1 MKLESDDV
9 VGVGAT
15 AGFDEV
21 VEAVVS
27 LVDMMRVRRERI
39 LLWLLR
45 DRSAYAT
52 DQAQT
57 VLLQEI

>member
-1 MKLESDDV
+1 M
-9 VGVGAT
+9 GVGAR

-45 DRSAYAT
+45 DGSAYAT